1 MWNEPNREM
10 AALLHPANGNRSI
23 DEVIVKSG
31 SGVLAAGTVM
41 ATFTTAGA
49 DKGKLVPYADS
60 GSAGAG
66 TATHVLGAAV
76 DATSADVPAKAIA
89 RDAEIIDGE
98 LVFGASVN
106 DATKRAKAISDL
118 ALQGL
123 IAR

>member
-1 MWNEPNREM
+1 MWNEPNRKM

-23 DEVIVKSG
+23 DQVTVKG
-31 SGVLAAGTVM
+31 GNGLLAAGMVM
-41 ATFTTAGA
+41 ATITASGADQGKLTPYTHAGA
-49 DKGKLVPYADS
+49 H
-60 GSAGAG
+60 GAG
-66 TATHVLGAAV
+66 VATHVLGAAV
-76 DATSADVPAKAIA
+76 DATNDVQAKAIA

-98 LVFGASVN
+98 LVFDASVN